1 MHCPCSTTPSSPP
14 ALRSDVV
21 EDEKALGRRFRVVAI
36 TVTLGGRA
44 VELLRPENSDAL
56 ITEEDYVRDERLPY
70 WADLW
75 PSALILAEHLAARD
89 GRGKSVLELGCG
101 IGLVAFAA
109 AHAGFA
115 VTATDY
121 YDDALAFTSVN
132 VARNGRSP
140 LTVRMIDWRA
150 LPDDLGRF
158 DLVVASDVLYEARYP
173 GLIASVLAQT
183 LAPGGTALIADPG
196 RVAAPDFPAECS
208 AHDLEV
214 TGQLRMPFEDGDIRQ
229 TIDLISVQWRRH
241 GGAHAPRATR

>member
-1 MHCPCSTTPSSPP
+1 M
-14 ALRSDVV
+14 
-21 EDEKALGRRFRVVAI
+21 
-36 TVTLGGRA
+36 TLGGRT

-75 PSALILAEHLAARD
+75 PSALILAEDLAARD

-101 IGLVAFAA
+101 IGLVALAA
-109 AHAGFA
+109 ADAGFA

-140 LTVRMIDWRA
+140 LSVRMIDWRA

-158 DLVVASDVLYEARYP
+158 DMVVASDVLYEPRYP
-173 GLIASVLAQT
+173 GLVASVLAQT
-183 LAPGGTALIADPG
+183 LAPAGTGLIADPG
-196 RVAAPDFPAECS
+196 RVAAPEFPAECS
-208 AHDLEV
+208 AHGLEV

-229 TIDLISVQWRRH
+229 TIDLISVQWRGR
-241 GGAHAPRATR
+241 GASRPHRKAR

>member
-1 MHCPCSTTPSSPP
+1 M
-14 ALRSDVV
+14 
-21 EDEKALGRRFRVVAI
+21 EDENALCRRFRVVAV
-36 TVTLGGRA
+36 TVSFGART

-89 GRGKSVLELGCG
+89 GRGKGVLELGCG
-101 IGLVAFAA
+101 IGLVAIAA

-158 DLVVASDVLYEARYP
+158 DMVVASDVLYEPGYP

-183 LAPGGTALIADPG
+183 LAPAGTGLIADPG
-196 RVAAPDFPAECS
+196 RVAAPEFPAECS
-208 AHDLEV
+208 AHGLEV

-229 TIDLISVQWRRH
+229 TIDLISVQWRRP
-241 GGAHAPRATR
+241 GGSRPHSKAR